1 MLEKL
6 FESRNIPNPENLMD
20 FRWDR
25 AGGESQSTSVSK
37 DDAIK
42 ISTIFACLSIRA
54 NHLAK
59 LPIGVFKSNIDGK
72 ERVENDLSYLLK
84 VRPNPNQS
92 AFKFKQTISVI
103 LDLFGNCYVW
113 MESKRGKLV
122 ALWIL
127 PPDTKLENV
136 KGKNWIITKLNEK
149 DYKLKYEEVLHFS
162 DISTTGVEGISKI
175 DVAKELINNIKGRDK
190 LVSSYYKNGNIVKG
204 ILSTAQTLDR
214 EAKELI
220 KRAWANSAGNLDL
233 GGIAVVDSGFEF
245 KGNTSNFTDYQFVD
259 LAKLTKEDIAM
270 IYNIPV
276 HMLNQLDKATF
287 SNIENLNIQ
296 FFQTTIQPLVTMIEN
311 EMDYKLFTE
320 LERKQ
325 GYFIKFN
332 TNAMLRADSVSRV
345 NYYKEMLNNGVMSIN
360 DVRELEDLN
369 RIENGDK
376 HYRSLNYVPIDIAD
390 NYQLSK
396 AGASEGGDANG

>member
-1 MLEKL
+1 M
-6 FESRNIPNPENLMD
+6 
-20 FRWDR
+20 
-25 AGGESQSTSVSK
+25 
-37 DDAIK
+37 
-42 ISTIFACLSIRA
+42 
-54 NHLAK
+54 
-59 LPIGVFKSNIDGK
+59 
-72 ERVENDLSYLLK
+72 
-84 VRPNPNQS
+84 
-92 AFKFKQTISVI
+92 
-103 LDLFGNCYVW
+103 
-113 MESKRGKLV
+113 
-122 ALWIL
+122 
-127 PPDTKLENV
+127 
-136 KGKNWIITKLNEK
+136 
-149 DYKLKYEEVLHFS
+149 
-162 DISTTGVEGISKI
+162 
-175 DVAKELINNIKGRDK
+175 
-190 LVSSYYKNGNIVKG
+190 
-204 ILSTAQTLDR
+204 STAQTLDR

-376 HYRSLNYVPIDIAD
+376 YYRSLNYVPIDIAD

>member
-6 FESRNIPNPENLMD
+6 FESRSIPTPENLVD
-20 FRWDR
+20 FKWDR
-25 AGGESQSTSVSK
+25 AGGENQSTSVSK

-59 LPIGVFKSNIDGK
+59 LPIAVFKSNADGK
-72 ERVENDLSYLLK
+72 EKIENDLSYLLK

-113 MESKRGKLV
+113 MESKKGKLV

-127 PPDTKLENV
+127 PPNDTKLESI
-136 KGKNWIITKLNEK
+136 KGKNWIITKLNDK
-149 DYKLKYEEVLHFS
+149 DYRLKYEEVLHFS
-162 DISTTGVEGISKI
+162 DISTTGIEGISKI

-233 GGIAVVDSGFEF
+233 GGIAV
-245 KGNTSNFTDYQFVD
+245 
-259 LAKLTKEDIAM
+259 EDIAM

-296 FFQTTIQPLVTMIEN
+296 FFQTTIQPLVTMLEN

-325 GYFIKFN
+325 GHFIKFN

-376 HYRSLNYVPIDIAD
+376 YYRSLNYVPIDIAD

-396 AGASEGGDANG
+396 AGASEGGDTNRQTEGN